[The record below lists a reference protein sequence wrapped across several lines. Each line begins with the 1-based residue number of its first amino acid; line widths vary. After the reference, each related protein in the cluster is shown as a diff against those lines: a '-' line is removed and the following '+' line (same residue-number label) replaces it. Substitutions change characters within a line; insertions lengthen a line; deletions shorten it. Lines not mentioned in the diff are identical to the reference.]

1 MLEVLQRRTGSKK
14 TIVVKCLICE
24 EFEFEAKKYSRNGV
38 VPLARGC
45 RADSKKKLMDVVDRL
60 LSQPHK
66 KLSDYKQ
73 LNRQWKSQSTSHPW
87 IHYLTK
93 QRVETVEMLIRLS
106 IDVYNDSLLL
116 IPTAFSW
123 PGRSLVSLHSD
134 QLISSFRENG
144 FDQQFEEF
152 KPPGSV
158 LHYRDPVIYA
168 EMLKIEGELQSTV
181 TSNLVNAA
189 VVWAFQEDGSL
200 SRTMRDKFVNAGIID
215 KDLNMKTVFLSVDV
229 PQARSAEGLLEIV
242 KAIINSFGLDKSK
255 LVGVTT
261 DGESANIGRRNGFW
275 KLLRTYLDR
284 DIFSFWCVA
293 HRSDLTV
300 EVMEHAVPELQ
311 LWKANV
317 LGVASYFRTRKNEKL
332 IFLHCFLMHMN
343 FQRILK
349 FALLSTWLM

>member
-1 MLEVLQRRTGSKK
+1 MKLTQQWLQSRHECLKFYNDAQGQRKRLF
-14 TIVVKCLICE
+14 VNCLICE

-45 RADSKKKLMDVVDRL
+45 RADAKKKLMNVVDHL

-66 KLSDYKQ
+66 KSSDYKQ

-93 QRVETVEMLIRLS
+93 QRVETVEMLISLS

-116 IPTAFSW
+116 TPTAFSW
-123 PGRSLVSLHSD
+123 PGRSLASLHSD

-152 KPPGSV
+152 KPLGSV

-168 EMLKIEGELQSTV
+168 EMLKIEGELQSKV

-189 VVWAFQEDGSL
+189 VVWAIQVDGSL
-200 SRTMRDKFVNAGIID
+200 SRTMRDNKFVNARIID

-229 PQARSAEGLLEIV
+229 PQARNTEGLLEIV

-261 DGESANIGRRNGFW
+261 DGESANTGRRNGFW

-284 DIFSFWCVA
+284 DIFSFWVCSSSI
-293 HRSDLTV
+293 RSRCRSHGACCFRIPAV
-300 EVMEHAVPELQ
+300 ESERIGGGKLLQ
-311 LWKANV
+311 NKQK
-317 LGVASYFRTRKNEKL
+317 S
-332 IFLHCFLMHMN
+332 
-343 FQRILK
+343 
-349 FALLSTWLM
+349 